1 MFYISNLFVC
11 PNPPVS
17 TDSVFPLC
25 ALLRPSRCFTKLLQ
39 CLEQCLS
46 NSRKQRGQYRSL
58 IGVMFTANRPRAPL
72 RTRYKSSL
80 SRWCPRFKVTR
91 RSRIERSDTCSRR
104 FIACFCG
111 PRNGFELS
119 LESVIIRATTIRSFV
134 VVGETVRETFAN
146 RLVISEVQQS

>member
-17 TDSVFPLC
+17 TDSVFPLFC

-39 CLEQCLS
+39 CPEQCLVEFAETTWTIPFAHWRNVYGEQATCS
-46 NSRKQRGQYRSL
+46 VTN
-58 IGVMFTANRPRAPL
+58 AL
-72 RTRYKSSL
+72 RL
-80 SRWCPRFKVTR
+80 SRWGPRFKITR
-91 RSRIERSDTCSRR
+91 RSRIERSDTCGRR

-119 LESVIIRATTIRSFV
+119 LESVIIRARTYPLLCRRRRNRSRNFC
-134 VVGETVRETFAN
+134 
-146 RLVISEVQQS
+146 LVISEVQ